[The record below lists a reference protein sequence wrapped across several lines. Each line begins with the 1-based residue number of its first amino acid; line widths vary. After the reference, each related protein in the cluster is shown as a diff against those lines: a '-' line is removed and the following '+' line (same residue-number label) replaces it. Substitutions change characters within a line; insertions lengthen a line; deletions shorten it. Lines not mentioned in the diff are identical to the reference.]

1 MDVLYLFAFITIL
14 RPAIFFINSL
24 GDCLLLSANIR
35 SASKVVFFHFL
46 NLVLLF
52 ASTRYIMTRTYGAR
66 HWNCVPCPRPCSIA
80 NLFCCRYV
88 VTGHTNNI
96 NSCVFLIRDV
106 TFLFKINFSLGNGIV
121 GIGLSFA
128 AKLTLLVETA
138 LINVTQRSILDKV
151 GVGSVVLPKV

>member
-1 MDVLYLFAFITIL
+1 
-14 RPAIFFINSL
+14 
-24 GDCLLLSANIR
+24 
-35 SASKVVFFHFL
+35 
-46 NLVLLF
+46 
-52 ASTRYIMTRTYGAR
+52 
-66 HWNCVPCPRPCSIA
+66 
-80 NLFCCRYV
+80 

-138 LINVTQRSILDKV
+138 LINVT
-151 GVGSVVLPKV
+151 

>member
-1 MDVLYLFAFITIL
+1 M
-14 RPAIFFINSL
+14 
-24 GDCLLLSANIR
+24 
-35 SASKVVFFHFL
+35 
-46 NLVLLF
+46 
-52 ASTRYIMTRTYGAR
+52 
-66 HWNCVPCPRPCSIA
+66 
-80 NLFCCRYV
+80 
-88 VTGHTNNI
+88 TGHTNNI